1 MKLIKAMST
10 VALGACLLLV
20 SGCFTAEIGTT
31 IRQDG
36 SVHQH
41 VEMGMDPSVA
51 ALVREKGKSFDEQRA
66 DFSKR
71 GFTITNT
78 ENGFTADKEY
88 PNIQSLV
95 GSGIKLFNPTE
106 DGKGVKYRK
115 GFFYDTYS
123 FDLILPEDASKKDNK
138 NTDFESKAMAK
149 KILESAESNYT
160 LNLPEPP
167 LRTNSTDVSNQNRTL
182 RWNLLDNFIDG
193 EEIQIQADFL
203 IHHDK
208 NIKLVQYLGAILF
221 IGALGL
227 VGIGI
232 YRRHVDGKKF
242 LLVGGIACIVLT
254 ITGAMLYHN
263 YTHPPT
269 LTEADR
275 IVLTDTK

>member
-10 VALGACLLLV
+10 MALGACLLLV

-36 SVHQH
+36 AVHQH

-51 ALVREKGKSFDEQRA
+51 ALVGDKGNPFDEQQE
-66 DFSKR
+66 DFVKH
-71 GFTITNT
+71 GFTITKT
-78 ENGFTADKEY
+78 DTGFSAEKDY

-95 GSGIKLFNPTE
+95 ATGNKLYNPSE
-106 DGKGVKYRK
+106 EGKGVKYRK
-115 GFFYDTYS
+115 GFFYDTYN
-123 FDLILPEDASKKDNK
+123 FDLTLPKDATKQHDVQSD
-138 NTDFESKAMAK
+138 AMTKRFMETAQ
-149 KILESAESNYT
+149 SHYT

-167 LRTNSTDVSNQNRTL
+167 LRTNATDLSNQNTTL
-182 RWNLLDNFIDG
+182 RWNLIDNFVEG
-193 EEIQIQADFL
+193 KEVPIQADFL

-232 YRRHVDGKKF
+232 YRKHIDGKKF

-263 YTHPPT
+263 YIHPPT

>member
-1 MKLIKAMST
+1 M
-10 VALGACLLLV
+10 
-20 SGCFTAEIGTT
+20 
-31 IRQDG
+31 
-36 SVHQH
+36 
-41 VEMGMDPSVA
+41 
-51 ALVREKGKSFDEQRA
+51 
-66 DFSKR
+66 
-71 GFTITNT
+71 
-78 ENGFTADKEY
+78 
-88 PNIQSLV
+88 
-95 GSGIKLFNPTE
+95 
-106 DGKGVKYRK
+106 
-115 GFFYDTYS
+115 
-123 FDLILPEDASKKDNK
+123 ILPEDASKKDNK

-232 YRRHVDGKKF
+232 YRRHIDGKKF

>member
-10 VALGACLLLV
+10 MALGACLLLV

-51 ALVREKGKSFDEQRA
+51 ALVGDKGNPFDEQQE
-66 DFSKR
+66 DFVKH

-78 ENGFTADKEY
+78 DTGFSAEKDY

-95 GSGIKLFNPTE
+95 ATGNKLYNPSE
-106 DGKGVKYRK
+106 EGKGVKYRK
-115 GFFYDTYS
+115 GFFYDTYN
-123 FDLILPEDASKKDNK
+123 FDLILPKDATKQHDVQSD
-138 NTDFESKAMAK
+138 AMTKRFMETAQ
-149 KILESAESNYT
+149 SHYT

-232 YRRHVDGKKF
+232 YRRHIDGKKF

>member
-10 VALGACLLLV
+10 MALGACLLLV
-20 SGCFTAEIGTT
+20 SGCFTADIGTT

-123 FDLILPEDASKKDNK
+123 FDLILPEDANKKDNK

-149 KILESAESNYT
+149 K
-160 LNLPEPP
+160 
-167 LRTNSTDVSNQNRTL
+167 
-182 RWNLLDNFIDG
+182 F
-193 EEIQIQADFL
+193 
-203 IHHDK
+203 
-208 NIKLVQYLGAILF
+208 
-221 IGALGL
+221 
-227 VGIGI
+227 
-232 YRRHVDGKKF
+232 
-242 LLVGGIACIVLT
+242 
-254 ITGAMLYHN
+254 
-263 YTHPPT
+263 
-269 LTEADR
+269 
-275 IVLTDTK
+275 